1 MIVLQKPQI
10 YRNVINE
17 EERLQLYNHATHL
30 LQTNSLKV
38 NEITPGDYRNYKSFY
53 NTEELAPIHQQL
65 YHKVINVLN
74 IKIPIIDPFLGMIIS
89 VIKPGGY
96 IHRHKDPYNIIF
108 PQYSDNKNIRFNVMI
123 ERDEDDSY
131 NPIIEDVSYRVNKC
145 DAWCF
150 DASTLEH
157 ETVKLIGNKNRIVYQ
172 FGFMVDA
179 K

>member
-1 MIVLQKPQI
+1 
-10 YRNVINE
+10 
-17 EERLQLYNHATHL
+17 
-30 LQTNSLKV
+30 
-38 NEITPGDYRNYKSFY
+38 
-53 NTEELAPIHQQL
+53 
-65 YHKVINVLN
+65 
-74 IKIPIIDPFLGMIIS
+74 
-89 VIKPGGY
+89 
-96 IHRHKDPYNIIF
+96 
-108 PQYSDNKNIRFNVMI
+108 MI

-172 FGFMVDA
+172 FGFMVNA